1 MIDTSC
7 WTIQTM
13 YTKVITMQARNLMNH
28 ANLVCAFSFLNL
40 RGYKEWQEQPHMFII
55 NNKRMKEIE
64 VAYDILKEIIEDYSP
79 DAKFDFKIN
88 QFNNGNVTIE
98 IETDELVVKNISN
111 FISVIQLASN
121 FEVYPLTNGN
131 IKFSIMFH
139 DVMEVIK

>member
-1 MIDTSC
+1 
-7 WTIQTM
+7 
-13 YTKVITMQARNLMNH
+13 MN
-28 ANLVCAFSFLNL
+28 FETFMKK
-40 RGYKEWQEQPHMFII
+40 YKEWQEQPHMFII

-64 VAYDILKEIIEDYSP
+64 VAYDILKEIIEDYSH